1 MFGSGFNLNFEI
13 PIFHVPWNSS
23 FGPAGGIA
31 DPGFGYTVD
40 QSTKTTVNGQ
50 DFFNGPSVTVTGDA
64 IVGQTIS
71 TANITCK
78 VDIDGRLRV
87 KSLHENVEE
96 LDISSGNVNVDL
108 SKGQSFN
115 LNIDEAVT
123 GFTVIN
129 PPSESTAFTIKI
141 TQGSTAYS
149 VGIDT
154 FTNNA
159 TGAGSTVY
167 WPGGNVPIVTQV
179 AGKTDIFSFK
189 SFDSCIALFGIV
201 GGQNF
206 SN

>member
-1 MFGSGFNLNFEI
+1 MIVRNESKFIETVTAHSGVNISGILSATNYKLNDSSNGLINAGIVTAVTLVVGTAVSTSGSN
-13 PIFHVPWNSS
+13 V
-23 FGPAGGIA
+23 
-31 DPGFGYTVD
+31 GFGTPTPR
-40 QSTKTTVNGQ
+40 S
-50 DFFNGPSVTVTGDA
+50 
-64 IVGQTIS
+64 
-71 TANITCK
+71 K

-115 LNIDEAVT
+115 LNVDEAVT
-123 GFTVIN
+123 GFTVLN
-129 PPSESTAFTIKI
+129 PPAEATAFTIKI
-141 TQGSTAYS
+141 TQGSTAFS

-159 TGAGSTVY
+159 TGAGATVY

>member
-1 MFGSGFNLNFEI
+1 MYIIVGASGTAIQVTSGSLI
-13 PIFHVPWNSS
+13 
-23 FGPAGGIA
+23 
-31 DPGFGYTVD
+31 GFG
-40 QSTKTTVNGQ
+40 
-50 DFFNGPSVTVTGDA
+50 
-64 IVGQTIS
+64 
-71 TANITCK
+71 TASPRSK

-115 LNIDEAVT
+115 LNVDEAVT
-123 GFTVIN
+123 GFTVLN
-129 PPSESTAFTIKI
+129 PPSEATAFTIKI
-141 TQGSTAYS
+141 TQGSSAFS

-159 TGAGSTVY
+159 TGAGATVY
-167 WPGGNVPIVTQV
+167 WPGGNVPIVTEV